1 MISLEQVQQ
10 LEIKVAKAVE
20 YIQRVTSENTA
31 LISEREGLQKKLDT
45 NQKRVDELVSEKDG
59 LQTKLDANQKRI
71 DELEVLVMRFKEDQ
85 GRIEDGIIAA
95 LDRLSQ
101 FEEAFENSLKE
112 NPPVREGYKK
122 PDEKNREKS
131 PEPEKQTASDSEMFF
146 EIKEHE
152 KEEDKDEDNE
162 ESSPEGE
169 LDIF

>member
-10 LEIKVAKAVE
+10 LEIKVAKAIE

-31 LISEREGLQKKLDT
+31 LASERAGLQA
-45 NQKRVDELVSEKDG
+45 
-59 LQTKLDANQKRI
+59 KLDANRKRI

-112 NPPVREGYKK
+112 SPPVREGAKK
-122 PDEKNREKS
+122 TAEKNREKT
-131 PEPEKQTASDSEMFF
+131 PGHEKQTASDSKMFF

-152 KEEDKDEDNE
+152 KDKDEDKDGE
-162 ESSPEGE
+162 ELSLEGE